1 MNKNVN
7 EYIRLS
13 FAEVIATFAL
23 VFIGAGAVLADV
35 FTGGALGIV
44 GVALA
49 HGIVLM
55 AMVYTTTH
63 ISGAH
68 VNPAVTISIW
78 ANKLIST
85 KKATIYILS
94 QLIGA
99 SIAALIL
106 VYIFSDLGI
115 ILDSSVPALASG
127 VDILK
132 GIIVEAILTFF
143 LVFVIF
149 GVAVDKKANPAI
161 YGLSIGFVLIFDIL
175 MGGALTGAAMNPARA
190 FGPALATGIWENQI
204 VYWIGPIIGGL
215 IAGITYKFLYLK
227 KKVKYNENP
236 SIL

>member
-13 FAEVIATFAL
+13 LAEMIATFAL
-23 VFIGAGAVLADV
+23 VFIGAGVVLADA
-35 FTGGALGIV
+35 FTGGAIGIL
-44 GVALA
+44 GVAFA

-55 AMVYTTTH
+55 CMVYATAH

-68 VNPAVTISIW
+68 VNPAVTISVW

-85 KKATIYILS
+85 KKAIIYILS

-99 SIAALIL
+99 SIAGLLLA
-106 VYIFSDLGI
+106 YIFSDLGVA
-115 ILDSSVPALASG
+115 LSTSVPALATG

-132 GIIVEAILTFF
+132 GIIIEAILTFF

-149 GVAVDKKANPAI
+149 GVAVDKKAYAGA
-161 YGLSIGFVLIFDIL
+161 YGLAIGFVLIFDIL

-190 FGPALATGIWENQI
+190 FGPALASGIWLNQI

-215 IAGITYKFLYLK
+215 IAGTTYKFLYLK
-227 KKVKYNENP
+227 K
-236 SIL
+236 